1 VRLRSFDTLIA
12 HKAINLIPDLSGG
25 DKRVAGA
32 IIDHFNRRTE
42 QCDPSN
48 ERLARLLG
56 ISRRTV
62 IRSTSRLER
71 RGLIRKRRHG
81 GNLNR
86 NSYEPVWPLFREL
99 EAAWNVRFREKRAN
113 AKATEVSPSPCQHG
127 HLTSDGPV
135 TQTLLSNPL
144 KETYPSE
151 AAAAKLRPKSQ
162 STDCKGWPKKEE
174 ERLRGTAPSPALDKS
189 SAVKAARTA
198 AERRWNAALHARFT
212 PTPALYAE
220 IIEAIDRELQEAA
233 TEAEIRSRG
242 AGLAHIIEQL
252 RHRGMRHSAQINGF
266 DRQEQPK

>member
-1 VRLRSFDTLIA
+1 VQLRSFDTLIA
-12 HKAINLIPDLSGG
+12 HKAINLIPELSGG

-62 IRSTSRLER
+62 IRSTSRLEK

-99 EAAWNVRFREKRAN
+99 EAAWNVRFREKRLN

-127 HLTSDGPV
+127 HLTSDSPV

-144 KETYPSE
+144 KETYPGGAS
-151 AAAAKLRPKSQ
+151 AAKLRPKSQ
-162 STDCKGWPKKEE
+162 PTDRKGWPKKDEE
-174 ERLRGTAPSPALDKS
+174 QLRGSISSPTFGKGGP
-189 SAVKAARTA
+189 VKGARTA
-198 AERRWNAALHARFT
+198 AERRWNAALHERFALT
-212 PTPALYAE
+212 PTLYAE

-242 AGLAHIIEQL
+242 AGLAYIIEQL
-252 RHRGMRHSAQINGF
+252 RHRGMRHLAQINGL
-266 DRQEQPK
+266 DRKEQAK